1 MVRKAVHLQP
11 MGTQVCK
18 RSSSREPYFLRSR
31 LYSTD
36 RACLLCHN
44 AIQEDTLY
52 SGR

>member
-11 MGTQVCK
+11 MATQVCK
-18 RSSSREPYFLRSR
+18 RRSSREPDLLRSP

-52 SGR
+52 LGK